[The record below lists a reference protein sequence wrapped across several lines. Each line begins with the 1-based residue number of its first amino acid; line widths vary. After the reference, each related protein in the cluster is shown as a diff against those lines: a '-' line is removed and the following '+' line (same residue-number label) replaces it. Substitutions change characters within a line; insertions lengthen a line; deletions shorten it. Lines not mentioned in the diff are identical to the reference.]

1 MRGDS
6 AEEVADR
13 ILNATSYPGLQ
24 VCKQINVNALLLV
37 AAIFLALR
45 TREFTIGV

>member
-37 AAIFLALR
+37 AAVPRNIPC
-45 TREFTIGV
+45 VKD